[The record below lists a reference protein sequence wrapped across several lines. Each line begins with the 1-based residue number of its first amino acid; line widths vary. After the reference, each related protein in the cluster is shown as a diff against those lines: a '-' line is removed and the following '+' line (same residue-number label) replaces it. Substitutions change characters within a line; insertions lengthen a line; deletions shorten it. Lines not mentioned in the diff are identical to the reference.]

1 MVKKLYKTGKIH
13 PSPPPSG
20 DLGHRL
26 SILPAAIL
34 TLTAVLSPE
43 DREVLAYLLSSA
55 ADGFGHRKPVTAKSR
70 RGGDH
75 PPAFGCDCFRC
86 YTTFWARWDA
96 SPNRHVIH
104 DIIDA
109 YEGTIVRS
117 DGGKA
122 EEEEE
127 SGGGAKEEEIKGG
140 EGGGRSDGGDEAEE
154 KRRGSVSRIASF
166 IGGRLWGVWGH

>member
-55 ADGFGHRKPVTAKSR
+55 AEGFGHRKP
-70 RGGDH
+70 G
-75 PPAFGCDCFRC
+75 

-109 YEGTIVRS
+109 YEGTIVLS

-127 SGGGAKEEEIKGG
+127 IEGGAKEEEIKGG

-154 KRRGSVSRIASF
+154 KRKGSVSWIASF
-166 IGGRLWGVWGH
+166 IGGKVWGVWGH